1 MGDECR
7 GMGVVKDSIVILRGG
22 FEGSH
27 RKRDA
32 IKTIFKFYCAGFLDV
47 TLYRRVV
54 LKSKRL
60 KSKISRF
67 VYSLR

>member
-1 MGDECR
+1 MR
-7 GMGVVKDSIVILRGG
+7 GVVKDSIVILRGG
-22 FEGSH
+22 FAGSH

-32 IKTIFKFYCAGFLDV
+32 IKTIFKFCCACFLGI
-47 TLYRRVV
+47 TLYRRVFS
-54 LKSKRL
+54 KSKRL